1 MPRTKKDEDLFN
13 QSSMSFLEHLDELRV
28 CMIGALTCVFV
39 GLLISVIPLGFAPSM
54 ATMAVDY
61 VQRPLKKSLENYHIM
76 QSEKLLE
83 KKRRELLSLG
93 YSEEVASLPSKL
105 RMTAKTFYVFPR
117 DLETL
122 RGSGVPTTTAL
133 SRPEYETK
141 RREQLN
147 EVDNFGRFKNDLP
160 TTRTSLAGVDPN
172 EPISVILWEKIADD
186 PRTKTRS
193 LSVQES
199 FLIFLKTALFL
210 GVVLGSPGVFY
221 YFWRFVGA
229 GLYPSEKKYVYRF
242 LPLSVTLFLA
252 GFSLAFFVVFEFVLS
267 FLFRFNA
274 GMNIEPDARI
284 SEWLNFALLIPV
296 VFGVA
301 FQLPLAMFVL
311 ERLQIFTVQIYMEKW
326 RVAIFSVACMAML
339 ITPPDPWSMLFML
352 ACLIV
357 LYFGG
362 VGLCMLFPAPKNRFD
377 DYEENAL

>member
-28 CMIGALTCVFV
+28 CMIGAIMCVV
-39 GLLISVIPLGFAPSM
+39 AGLLISVIPLGFAPSM

-61 VQRPLKKSLENYHIM
+61 VQRPLKKSLENYHIL
-76 QSEKLLE
+76 QSQKLLE
-83 KKRRELLSLG
+83 KKRQELLDLG
-93 YSEEVASLPSKL
+93 YSEEVAAIPATK
-105 RMTAKTFYVFPR
+105 RMTAKTFYIYPQ

-122 RGSGVPTTTAL
+122 RGAGVEATTLAL
-133 SRPEYETK
+133 PAYEK
-141 RREQLN
+141 ERLDGLRQ
-147 EVDNFGRFKNDLP
+147 VDNFASFKTKVP
-160 TTRTSLAGVDPN
+160 TKTTLAGVDPS
-172 EPISVILWEKIADD
+172 EPVSVILWEKIADD
-186 PRTKTRS
+186 PRTKARS

-199 FLIFLKTALFL
+199 FLIFLKTAIFL
-210 GVVLGSPGVFY
+210 GVVIGSPGVFY

-242 LPLSVTLFLA
+242 LPLSVALFLA

-296 VFGVA
+296 AFGAA

-311 ERLQIFTVQIYMEKW
+311 ERLQIFTVEVYMKKW
-326 RVAIFSVACMAML
+326 RVAIFSVACVAML
-339 ITPPDPWSMLFML
+339 ITPPDPWSMIFML
-352 ACLIV
+352 MCLIV
-357 LYFGG
+357 LYFSG
-362 VGLCMLFPAPKNRFD
+362 VGLCKLFPAPKNYFD

>member
-28 CMIGALTCVFV
+28 CMIGAIMCVVV

-61 VQRPLKKSLENYHIM
+61 VQRPLKKSLENYHIL
-76 QSEKLLE
+76 QSQKLLA
-83 KKRRELLSLG
+83 KKQRELLELG
-93 YSEEVASLPSKL
+93 YSEEVAALPSKL
-105 RMTAKTFYVFPR
+105 RMTAKTFYIFPQ

-122 RGSGVPTTTAL
+122 RGAGVPATTTF
-133 SRPEYETK
+133 SRPEYEAK
-141 RREQLN
+141 RLAKLE
-147 EVDNFGRFKNDLP
+147 EVDNFARYKNILP
-160 TTRTSLAGVDPN
+160 TQTSLSGVDPN

-186 PRTKTRS
+186 PRTKARS

-199 FLIFLKTALFL
+199 FLIFLKTAIFL

-242 LPLSVTLFLA
+242 LPLSVILFLA

-296 VFGVA
+296 AFGLA

-311 ERLQIFTVQIYMEKW
+311 ERLRIFTVQIYMEKW
-326 RVAIFSVACMAML
+326 RVAIFSVACVAML

-362 VGLCMLFPAPKNRFD
+362 VGLCMLFPAPKSEFD
-377 DYEENAL
+377 DYEENSL

>member
-1 MPRTKKDEDLFN
+1 
-13 QSSMSFLEHLDELRV
+13 
-28 CMIGALTCVFV
+28 
-39 GLLISVIPLGFAPSM
+39 
-54 ATMAVDY
+54 
-61 VQRPLKKSLENYHIM
+61 
-76 QSEKLLE
+76 
-83 KKRRELLSLG
+83 
-93 YSEEVASLPSKL
+93 
-105 RMTAKTFYVFPR
+105 
-117 DLETL
+117 
-122 RGSGVPTTTAL
+122 SGVSATTTF

-141 RREQLN
+141 RLAKLE
-147 EVDNFGRFKNDLP
+147 EVDNFARFKNVLP
-160 TTRTSLAGVDPN
+160 TQTSLSGVDPN

-186 PRTKTRS
+186 PRTKARS

-199 FLIFLKTALFL
+199 VLIFLKTAIFL

-242 LPLSVTLFLA
+242 LPLSVILFLA

-296 VFGVA
+296 AFGLA

-311 ERLQIFTVQIYMEKW
+311 ERLRIFTVQIYMEKW
-326 RVAIFSVACMAML
+326 RVAIFSVACVAML

-362 VGLCMLFPAPKNRFD
+362 VGLCMLFPAPKSEFD
-377 DYEENAL
+377 DYEENSL